1 MHKLQRGAAPACL
14 SSYRHG
20 RDNWKIV
27 TADDKQEIW
36 KKLYEM
42 QQRRCAYCE
51 DALRNDKRHIEHF
64 RQKGRD
70 PKVTFLWS
78 NLFGSCNRV
87 DNCGKFKDELPP
99 YDPAD
104 LIKPDDEDPEHFFLF
119 VSDGSVAVR
128 EGLSAMD
135 KIRAQETIRIFNL
148 NGALSER
155 RRSAIAGYVNLGLE
169 FLKMVESGDLTSE
182 QCAELFKDELI
193 ATASLPFSTA
203 IKHILIPA

>member
-14 SSYRHG
+14 STYQHG
-20 RDNWKIV
+20 RDNWNAV
-27 TADDKQEIW
+27 TFEDKQEIW
-36 KKLYEM
+36 EKLNEM
-42 QQRRCAYCE
+42 QHQHCAYCE
-51 DALRNDKRHIEHF
+51 GSLRTDKRHIEHF
-64 RQKGRD
+64 RQKRQD
-70 PKVTFLWS
+70 SKVTFLWT
-78 NLFGSCNRV
+78 NLFGSCNRA
-87 DNCGKFKDELPP
+87 DNCGKYKDELPP
-99 YDPAD
+99 YNLAD
-104 LIKPDDEDPEHFFLF
+104 LVKPDEEDPEHFFLF

>member
-14 SSYRHG
+14 STYQHG
-20 RDNWKIV
+20 RDNWKAV
-27 TADDKQEIW
+27 SAEDKREIW
-36 KKLYEM
+36 ERLDEM

-51 DALRNDKRHIEHF
+51 DALRNDKKHIEHF

-78 NLFGSCNRV
+78 NLFGSCNRI

-104 LIKPDDEDPEHFFLF
+104 LIKPDEEDPERFFLF

-128 EGLSAMD
+128 EELNATDKKRAM
-135 KIRAQETIRIFNL
+135 ETIRIFNL
-148 NGALSER
+148 NGALR
-155 RRSAIAGYVNLGLE
+155 QMRRSVIAGYLE
-169 FLKMVESGDLTSE
+169 QAKEVREMVDSGDFTV
-182 QCAELFKDELI
+182 AEGKAFLKDELA
-193 ATASLPFSTA
+193 ATANQPFATA
-203 IKHILIPA
+203 IKHILIPT

>member
-14 SSYRHG
+14 STYQHG
-20 RDNWKIV
+20 RDNWKAV
-27 TADDKQEIW
+27 SAEDKREIW
-36 KKLYEM
+36 EKLDEM

-51 DALRNDKRHIEHF
+51 DALRNDKKHIEHF

-78 NLFGSCNRV
+78 NLFGSCNRI

-104 LIKPDDEDPEHFFLF
+104 LIKPDEEDPERFFLF

-128 EGLSAMD
+128 EELNATDKKRAM
-135 KIRAQETIRIFNL
+135 ETIRIFNL
-148 NGALSER
+148 NGALR
-155 RRSAIAGYVNLGLE
+155 QMRRSVIAGYLE
-169 FLKMVESGDLTSE
+169 QAKEVREMVDSGDFTV
-182 QCAELFKDELI
+182 AEGKAFLKDELA
-193 ATASLPFSTA
+193 ATANQPFATA
-203 IKHILIPA
+203 IKHILIPT

>member
-14 SSYRHG
+14 STYQHG
-20 RDNWKIV
+20 RDNWKAV
-27 TADDKQEIW
+27 SVEDKREIW
-36 KKLYEM
+36 EKLYEM
-42 QQRRCAYCE
+42 QQHRCAYCE
-51 DALRNDKRHIEHF
+51 GDLRIDKRHIEHF
-64 RQKGRD
+64 RQKARD
-70 PKVTFLWS
+70 PKVTFLWA
-78 NLFGSCNRV
+78 NLFGSCNRL

-104 LIKPDDEDPEHFFLF
+104 LIKPDEEDPEHFFLF